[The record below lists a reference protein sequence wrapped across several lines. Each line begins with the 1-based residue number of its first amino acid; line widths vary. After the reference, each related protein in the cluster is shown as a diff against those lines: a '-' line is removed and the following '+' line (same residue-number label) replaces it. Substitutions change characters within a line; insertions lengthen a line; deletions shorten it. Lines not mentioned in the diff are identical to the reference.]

1 MENLETMCFYT
12 CYFSVSCML
21 QIYRMHV
28 IFTEKYQDSIYG
40 YFCRETWITT
50 EIKDLGLIYR
60 KWHRKVQAKVLHQF
74 FFQSFQNMHTTTKW
88 LCPADH
94 NSHFLYTTLC
104 QWWGQFF
111 PWVYIHALKTVYISM
126 IHHGRTVKHTSYPL
140 LKTCRN

>member
-111 PWVYIHALKTVYISM
+111 PWVYIHALKIVYISV
-126 IHHGRTVKHTSYPL
+126 IHHGRTMKHTSYPL

>member
-12 CYFSVSCML
+12 CYFFVSCML

-28 IFTEKYQDSIYG
+28 SFTEKYQDSIYG

-74 FFQSFQNMHTTTKW
+74 FFKASKTCTLLQNGYV
-88 LCPADH
+88 LQIIIPI
-94 NSHFLYTTLC
+94 FYILLYVNDEVN
-104 QWWGQFF
+104 FF
-111 PWVYIHALKTVYISM
+111 HGSISM
-126 IHHGRTVKHTSYPL
+126 L
-140 LKTCRN
+140 